1 MEHVLRKSFPVEF
14 TSPFKEHVRL
24 ILLSVC
30 VWSAG
35 EGLRNSDT
43 TCAKTDRL
51 KCVSERLTAETS
63 SILSRGSPSLPI
75 SLAQTET
82 ERERERETGKQTDP
96 ALKEIRIIPLRM
108 CQVTRKQCAP
118 DTEDRYFEVVSSDR
132 KKSVFLRAKDHA
144 MAQAWYNAIQTG
156 SAALSEQRPSR
167 AEKHI
172 AASLESYTWAGSLSR
187 AQSGRSWQC

>member
-1 MEHVLRKSFPVEF
+1 MKPFGTPPPF
-14 TSPFKEHVRL
+14 GTPISPGCSYPCLTER
-24 ILLSVC
+24 
-30 VWSAG
+30 
-35 EGLRNSDT
+35 GLGNEIRHKGIKHSSRNESINS
-43 TCAKTDRL
+43 L